1 MKQTALIVSF
11 PIFYS
16 TLSWCSDLLIST
28 RYLEHKDLIQFQ
40 PKEKIKFF
48 VSFFFFFL
56 SLYRLFLGKNICQML
71 ELAKSPHHNNLH
83 GLPGTRQYKVK
94 NYWFWF
100 STERLWGW
108 DSDVCG
114 WVTLWS
120 ATSTPACC
128 PLSLLSLG
136 YELSAFVPLTL
147 GTLRVTARAAT
158 HIYTDWALSKTHC
171 FCSHY

>member
-28 RYLEHKDLIQFQ
+28 RYLEHNSSQ
-40 PKEKIKFF
+40 KEKIKFF
-48 VSFFFFFL
+48 VSFFFFL
-56 SLYRLFLGKNICQML
+56 SLYRLLLGKNICQML

-100 STERLWGW
+100 SNECLWGW

-114 WVTLWS
+114 WVTLWP

-128 PLSLLSLG
+128 PLSLLSSG
-136 YELSAFVPLTL
+136 CELSAFVPLTL

-158 HIYTDWALSKTHC
+158 HIYTAWALSKTHRL
-171 FCSHY
+171 CSHY